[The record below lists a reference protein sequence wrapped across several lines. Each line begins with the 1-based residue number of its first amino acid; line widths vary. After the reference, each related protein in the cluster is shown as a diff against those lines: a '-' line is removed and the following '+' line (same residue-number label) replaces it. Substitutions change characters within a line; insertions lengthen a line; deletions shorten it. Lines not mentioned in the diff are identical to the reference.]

1 MRVRISPDLRK
12 QSGFIQLARCQAL
25 NLDMGV
31 RPSQPEL
38 LLSAAPVNRRFP
50 EHLLTAKRQRHGADG
65 DMTTEYRRRARF
77 PYLVHCLRSS
87 NAEQPVLTR
96 SDVGSSPTGGT
107 TRTGSLGATLRSQRS
122 LGGFE
127 TRRPLHARAVQR
139 VNAGSTCRRS
149 LVRSQPRARSHVVFF
164 QWPRKPGSQ
173 SGNTGSIPVHDALHV
188 SDSVF

>member
-1 MRVRISPDLRK
+1 
-12 QSGFIQLARCQAL
+12 
-25 NLDMGV
+25 
-31 RPSQPEL
+31 
-38 LLSAAPVNRRFP
+38 
-50 EHLLTAKRQRHGADG
+50 
-65 DMTTEYRRRARF
+65 MTTEYRRRARF

-149 LVRSQPRARSHVVFF
+149 LVRSQPRAPRSCSSSGQGNRALNPGTRVRFPYTTLSMFRTTPSSNGSGSEITNFRMVV
-164 QWPRKPGSQ
+164 RVHPGSLLGRDLGSSWRPRPT
-173 SGNTGSIPVHDALHV
+173 SGVRFLDGLRARRHHRRDDHGEQLTWG
-188 SDSVF
+188 